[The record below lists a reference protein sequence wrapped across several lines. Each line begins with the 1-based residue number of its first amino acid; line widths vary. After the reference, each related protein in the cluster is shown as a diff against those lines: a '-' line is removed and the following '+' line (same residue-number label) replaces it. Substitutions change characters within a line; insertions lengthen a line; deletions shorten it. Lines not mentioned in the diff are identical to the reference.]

1 MQTPYQYIYEQELR
15 DSFERQIY
23 AGHLTTS
30 AIQEMVDT
38 NKITEEQIVL
48 AEGLFGRTFD
58 RAKGLLGSQKAD
70 KGFDRDYERE
80 KIKGNSAL
88 KRHRAV
94 LLRALDDYLND
105 LRILDIATPEIEA
118 SIRNMK
124 SEIDRHVMSEPT
136 GGDYSFTGSTS
147 RDPLAR
153 DVQGKWA
160 QGRKGRFVGR
170 QGTINPPR

>member
-1 MQTPYQYIYEQELR
+1 MSNYQYLYEQTQIEH
-15 DSFERQIY
+15 FANQIY
-23 AGHLTTS
+23 GGYLTES
-30 AIQEMVDT
+30 KIQNLINE
-38 NKITEEQIVL
+38 NKLDESQIRI
-48 AEGLFGRTFD
+48 AEGILGRTFD
-58 RAKGLLGSQKAD
+58 RAKGLLGSRSEE

-105 LRILDIATPEIEA
+105 LRILDISTPEIEA

-136 GGDYSFTGSTS
+136 GGDFSFTGSTS

-153 DVQGKWA
+153 DVRGQWA